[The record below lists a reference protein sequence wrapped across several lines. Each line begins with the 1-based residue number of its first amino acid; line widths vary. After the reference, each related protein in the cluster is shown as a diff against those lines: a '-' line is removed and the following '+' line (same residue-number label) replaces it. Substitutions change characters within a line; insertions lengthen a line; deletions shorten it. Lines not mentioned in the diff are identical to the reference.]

1 MYLSL
6 FVGKDKGDHPEK
18 RPTPTTPKPHT
29 GPARNVMRTDGANY
43 DGNDQLRNG

>member
-6 FVGKDKGDHPEK
+6 FVGAD
-18 RPTPTTPKPHT
+18 
-29 GPARNVMRTDGANY
+29 RNVMGTEGEN